1 MPKYNNSW
9 ICSPPKNRGK
19 NILASTLILIFGGCF
34 LLFAGCRQEPSL
46 EEPVRVAQERSGSF
60 EGTIVAMGDSLTEGL
75 GVADLHTYPAQLE
88 SRLMA
93 DGYDFQVINAG
104 VSGETS
110 SGALSRI
117 NWVISTL
124 KPDIVILETGANDGL
139 RGIDPNILFR
149 NLDQMVAILKENKI
163 KVVLAGMQMLPSLG
177 PEYTQAFMRI
187 YPPIAKKH
195 DIILIPFFL
204 EGVAGNPQFNQAD
217 QLHPTENGYR
227 RILDTI
233 YPYIIRSIERYRSQR

>member
-1 MPKYNNSW
+1 MPEYRSSW
-9 ICSPPKNRGK
+9 IYPPQKNLGK
-19 NILASTLILIFGGCF
+19 SVLVSVLILIFGGYF
-34 LLFAGCRQEPSL
+34 LQLTGCRQDASSD
-46 EEPVRVAQERSGSF
+46 EPVMVATEGSRSF

-75 GVADLHTYPAQLE
+75 GVADLNAYPAQLE
-88 SRLMA
+88 KRLKA
-93 DGYDFQVINAG
+93 EGYNFRVINAG

-117 NWVISTL
+117 KWVISTL

-139 RGIDPNILFR
+139 RGIDPNILTR
-149 NLDQMVAILKENKI
+149 NLDQMVAILKQNNI
-163 KVVLAGMQMLPSLG
+163 KVILAGMQMLPSLG
-177 PEYTQAFMRI
+177 PEYIQAFMRI
-187 YPPIAKKH
+187 YPSIAKKH

-204 EGVAGNPQFNQAD
+204 EGVAGNPQLNQAD

-233 YPYIIRSIERYRSQR
+233 YPYIIQSIDRYRAQQ